1 MNKSTS
7 NCIMA
12 FLSCNSKLIKA
23 LEQNLSSLHGLGLN
37 EFFTLYHLNQSSQ
50 PISRI
55 NLAETLGL
63 TPSGVTRLLIPM
75 DKLGYVAKQKNQ
87 RDARLS
93 LIEITKAGEQRFQES
108 NITYQS
114 TAEGLFENVTMRDKE
129 NLLNILAK
137 IRLLGNLK

>member
-1 MNKSTS
+1 MSKSTS

-12 FLSCNSKLIKA
+12 FLSCNSKLIKK
-23 LEQNLSSLHGLGLN
+23 LEQNLNSLHGLGLN
-37 EFFTLYHLNQSSQ
+37 EFFTLYHLSQSLQ

-55 NLAETLGL
+55 SLADTLAL

-75 DKLGYVAKQKNQ
+75 DIGYVTKQKNQ

-93 LIEITKAGEQRFQES
+93 LIEITNAGKQRFQES

-114 TAEGLFENVTMRDKE
+114 TTEGLFENVSEKDKE
-129 NLLNILAK
+129 NLLNIIAK
-137 IRLLGNLK
+137 IR